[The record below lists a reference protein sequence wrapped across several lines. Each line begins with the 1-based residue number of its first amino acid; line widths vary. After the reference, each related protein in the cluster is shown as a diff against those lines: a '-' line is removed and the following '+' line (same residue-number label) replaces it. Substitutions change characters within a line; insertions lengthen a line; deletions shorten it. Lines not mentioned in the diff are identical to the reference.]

1 MLIINKDRNILS
13 FRSNTAPNPKFYTL
27 DINTGVITGLTGRPL
42 VCIPKFLAHEYFLH
56 DTPLTMRYIARF
68 ISRCGDIDVAVL
80 QFLDRLDSIGYTQ
93 SESINPIIRIF
104 ANNTDEINNS
114 FRQFA
119 NDYRADNTIRFESW
133 WRNSYKRAWIAN
145 NGFDLNDNHLNA
157 EIIDLLYEHC
167 SDWSK
172 DHIKWASY
180 YLHRGVY
187 EYHGNNDRYTALRKI
202 TNYFNLL
209 DKLNEKPQKGDFM
222 RNYVETLRT
231 YNLRKAEIDDS
242 LIASH
247 QNKQLQALTFS
258 DDNFTVVVPMTSQ
271 EIITEGERQHN
282 CVGRLYLPTLID
294 QKTHIVFV
302 RKNDDLDSSYITCEV
317 SNDGRIIQ
325 YLLAYNNHIH
335 SSNLPEAV
343 FRTKYEEHLKKNWKE
358 A

>member
-27 DINTGVITGLTGRPL
+27 DINTGVLTGLTGRPL
-42 VCIPKFLAHEYFLH
+42 VCIPKFLSHEYLLN

-68 ISRCGDIDVAVL
+68 ISRCGDIDIAIL

-93 SESINPIIRIF
+93 FESINTIIRIF
-104 ANNTDEINNS
+104 ANNTDEVNNS

-119 NDYRADNTIRFESW
+119 NDYRANNTIRFENW
-133 WRNSYKRAWIAN
+133 WRDSYKRAWMTK

-157 EIIDLLYEHC
+157 EIIDLLYGQC

-172 DHIKWASY
+172 EHIKWASY
-180 YLHRGVY
+180 YLHRCVY
-187 EYHGNNDRYTALRKI
+187 EYHENDRYTALRKI
-202 TNYFNLL
+202 THYFRLL
-209 DKLNEKPQKGDFM
+209 DILGEKPQKGDFM

-231 YNLRKAEIDDS
+231 YNLRKAEIDNS
-242 LIASH
+242 LIAKH
-247 QNKQLQALTFS
+247 QNKQLEALTFS
-258 DDNFTVVVPMTSQ
+258 DDNFTVIVPMTSE

-317 SNDGRIIQ
+317 NNSGKIVQ
-325 YLLAYNNHIH
+325 YLLAYNNRPGYGT
-335 SSNLPEAV
+335 PETR
-343 FRTKYEEHLKKNWKE
+343 FLTKYEEHLKKNWKK